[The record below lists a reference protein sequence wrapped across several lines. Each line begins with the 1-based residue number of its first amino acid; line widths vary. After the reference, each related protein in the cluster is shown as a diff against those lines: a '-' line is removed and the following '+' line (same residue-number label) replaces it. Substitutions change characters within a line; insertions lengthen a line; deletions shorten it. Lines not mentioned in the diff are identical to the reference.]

1 MPFTIQLFVSIQCCS
16 MNSLSLFCTPVYYV
30 YLRACFEETQE
41 TESVTEMAQD
51 ITLDTIV
58 ILNQIRG
65 FLVVQQLRLDTPKE
79 GGPDSIPDPRTRFP
93 MPQRYL
99 AGLSEG
105 RSGAAK
111 YKKKKKTMFNKNKT
125 KENAGYG
132 CCTDLHLSFPY

>member
-1 MPFTIQLFVSIQCCS
+1 
-16 MNSLSLFCTPVYYV
+16 
-30 YLRACFEETQE
+30 
-41 TESVTEMAQD
+41 MAQD

-65 FLVVQQLRLDTPKE
+65 FLVVQELRLDTPKE
-79 GGPDSIPDPRTRFP
+79 GGPGSIPDLRTRFP

-99 AGLSEG
+99 AGLNEV

-111 YKKKKKTMFNKNKT
+111 YKKKKKKSMFNKNKT
-125 KENAGYG
+125 KGNAGYG